1 MDTPRTCAYSNSK
14 DQNLPIDDDDAI
26 GYPYSLDVDADVSDL
41 YVLDLSPLRSLL
53 PSFSPSPPNALHSHL
68 F

>member
-14 DQNLPIDDDDAI
+14 DRNLPIDDDDAI